1 MRARIAPPMRTPA
14 SAAASSPRIQ
24 SLPPRPA
31 LTFCVADVCTQF
43 PLTGCLVQ
51 IWHPNRRSARRRRA
65 RTCSS
70 APTSAPSGRRAS
82 PARLPSCLPLRP
94 AHMPPSPSR
103 VRRTLSALPM
113 TASSLSAGRWQEVRR
128 PRAGQDA
135 RRGVEEP
142 DRCRQG
148 QGRLR
153 GDGQEVGAA
162 SSRDRRRAVRTVLL
176 CVCPVS
182 LLSQHDWFPHRDT
195 LTPKTLLVCPVAA
208 CPARGEAAAAGGG
221 ARSPLSVRSAAASG
235 IASLGHKVYTRL
247 ILKRSPPPHQAP
259 HELCPVRLPYS
270 EQCSGAQCSL
280 DRRVDLGLAAGA
292 EGRAREPLVDARGV
306 EDVRA
311 RQQAAPG

>member
-1 MRARIAPPMRTPA
+1 MRTPA
-14 SAAASSPRIQ
+14 SVAASSPRIQ

-31 LTFCVADVCTQF
+31 LTFCVADVRTQF

-94 AHMPPSPSR
+94 AHMPPLPSR
-103 VRRTLSALPM
+103 VRRTLSTLPT

-162 SSRDRRRAVRTVLL
+162 SSRDRRGAVGTVLL

-182 LLSQHDWFPHRDT
+182 LLSQHDCFPHRDT
-195 LTPKTLLVCPVAA
+195 LTPKILDSAGVPRARRA
-208 CPARGEAAAAGGG
+208 PPPPCPARAARRWRGALTALCAQCGSIGHRESWSQSVHTLNIEAL
-221 ARSPLSVRSAAASG
+221 P
-235 IASLGHKVYTRL
+235 
-247 ILKRSPPPHQAP
+247 SPPSGPTRALP
-259 HELCPVRLPYS
+259 RILPYS
-270 EQCSGAQCSL
+270 EQCSGAQYSL
-280 DRRVDLGLAAGA
+280 DRRVDLGLATGA